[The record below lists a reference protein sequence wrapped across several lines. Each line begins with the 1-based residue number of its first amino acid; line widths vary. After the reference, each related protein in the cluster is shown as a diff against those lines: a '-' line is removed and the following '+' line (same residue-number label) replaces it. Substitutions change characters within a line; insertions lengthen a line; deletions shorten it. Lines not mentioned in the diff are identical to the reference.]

1 RDGTY
6 TDICGNTSGLVRPKE
21 EMLGRNVRDFLPVA
35 VVRRVRACAEKARR
49 SGTTHTLE
57 YELDVAGE
65 RRRFEARMTPSS
77 DDEIVS
83 IVRDVTPAHRLER
96 ELAERFHE
104 VQHEQAFTR
113 TVVNTAPIVLML
125 CDDKG

>member
-49 SGTTHTLE
+49 SGTPHTLE

-77 DDEIVS
+77 DDEIGCTG
-83 IVRDVTPAHRLER
+83 RGLTPGRSLYG
-96 ELAERFHE
+96 
-104 VQHEQAFTR
+104 R
-113 TVVNTAPIVLML
+113 T
-125 CDDKG
+125 